1 MNPLQELRNAGQSPW
16 YDSLSRPLVL
26 SGALSRLI
34 SDDGICGVTS
44 NPTIFEKAI
53 GADYQPAIRQAASD
67 PIGVKAIYERLVV
80 RDIQDAADLLLPVYR
95 KRDGQDGFVSLEVS
109 PALAYDVEGSVAEA
123 LRLHAA
129 CGRDNVMIKIPAT
142 AEGIVAIER
151 LVARGVSI
159 NVTLLFDVA
168 VYERVAWAYVA
179 GLEQAASAGRPLD
192 KIASVASFFV
202 SRIDTVVDRKL
213 VESAR
218 DDAGL
223 RPLAERLAGKIAI
236 ANAKRAY
243 RTFRNVVESPRAL
256 ALQKLGAQPQR
267 LLWAS
272 TGTKNPAYS
281 DTYYVDS
288 LIGPDTVNTLPA
300 ATMAA
305 FRDHG
310 KVTPALLSGQ
320 DEAEERLGQLA
331 GMGIDLAEIAR
342 ELVTDGVRLFDTS
355 FRQLMRTVAR
365 ARQEYLQ
372 LPLLSECLGPLQP
385 AVSERTTRLLDVPA
399 FWSQAT
405 DGLTTGVGW
414 IDLPETANISDL
426 QKWAD
431 MARDFR
437 HLLVIGMGG
446 SALGVEAIRQTFART
461 IEAAGGHPTLTVL
474 DHPIEIAAVRS
485 KIDLA
490 QTLLVVS
497 SKSGTTFETRLMFD
511 YFFDRLQPLP
521 SAERGGAF
529 VVITD
534 PGSPLCQLADERK
547 VRAILPGAPD
557 VGGRYSVLSNFGLVP
572 AAMMGV
578 DVATLLDGARRMRQ
592 SCAVDL
598 PADENLAVRLG
609 AALAEAER
617 SGRNKVTFI
626 LSPELVGLGTWLEQ
640 LLAESLGKEGRGIVP
655 IVHEPIGPPAIYD
668 ADRFFIHI
676 RTRGEATLLLPL
688 EQAGH
693 PTLQIETAG
702 ACDLGAMFYLWEMA
716 TAAAGLILG
725 INPFDQPD
733 VEEAKQYTRKILSS
747 YVQGSPLPQDEPER
761 ILDGIALYGSQAGVA
776 SDFGEIIAAHLST
789 LKPGDYFALTAYLEE
804 KYRER
809 LQGMRCQIRDALR
822 CATMLQFGPRYLHS
836 TGQLYRGGPNSGVF
850 LQITADDPAPVKI
863 PEQPYTF
870 GIATM
875 AQAVGDFESLKQR
888 GRRILRL
895 HLGSDVAG
903 GLTRLEE
910 AVAWA
915 TRS

>member
-1 MNPLQELRNAGQSPW
+1 MNPLQELRKAGQSPW
-16 YDSLSRPLVL
+16 YDSLSRPLIL
-26 SGALSRLI
+26 SGELSRLI
-34 SDDGICGVTS
+34 SDDGLCGVTS

-67 PIGVKAIYERLVV
+67 AMGVKAVYERLVV
-80 RDIQDAADLLLPVYR
+80 RDIQDAADLLLSVYR
-95 KRDGQDGFVSLEVS
+95 KSNATDGFVSLEVS
-109 PALAYDVEGSVAEA
+109 PALACDTEGSVAEA
-123 LRLHAA
+123 LRLHGA

-151 LVARGVSI
+151 LVARGVSV

-168 VYERVAWAYVA
+168 VYEQVAWAYVA
-179 GLEQAASAGRPLD
+179 GLEQAQSAGYPID

-202 SRIDTVVDRKL
+202 SRIDTVVDQKL
-213 VESAR
+213 MERTR

-243 RTFRNVVESPRAL
+243 RTFRSVVESPRYL
-256 ALQKLGAQPQR
+256 ALQKIGAQPQR

-272 TGTKNPAYS
+272 TGTKNPAYP
-281 DTYYVDS
+281 DTYYVEA

-310 KVTPALLSGQ
+310 KVAPTLLSGA
-320 DEAEERLGQLA
+320 DEAEELLRQLA

-342 ELVTDGVRLFDTS
+342 GLVTDGVRLFDTS
-355 FRQLMRTVAR
+355 FRQLIRTIAR
-365 ARQEYLQ
+365 ARREYLQ
-372 LPLLSECLGPLQP
+372 LPALSERLGPLQS
-385 AVSERTTRLLDVPA
+385 AVSERMTRLSDFPA
-399 FWSQAT
+399 FWRKAT
-405 DGLTTGVGW
+405 EGLATGIGW
-414 IDLPETANISDL
+414 LTLPETANRSDL

-431 MARDFR
+431 GARAFR

-446 SALGVEAIRQTFART
+446 SALGVEAIRQTFTRT
-461 IEAAGGHPTLTVL
+461 VEAVGGHPTLHLL
-474 DHPIEIAAVRS
+474 DHPIEIEEVCS

-490 QTLLVVS
+490 KTLLVVS

-521 SAERGGAF
+521 FAERGALF

-534 PGSPLCQLADERK
+534 PESPLWQVAEARN

-557 VGGRYSVLSNFGLVP
+557 VGGRYSVLSNFGLAP
-572 AAMMGV
+572 AAMIGV
-578 DVATLLDGARRMRQ
+578 DVATLLDGAGRMRQ
-592 SCAVDL
+592 SCAADL
-598 PADENLAVRLG
+598 PADENPAARLG

-617 SGRNKVTFI
+617 SGRNKVTFF
-626 LSPELVGLGTWLEQ
+626 LSSELVGLGTWLEQ
-640 LLAESLGKEGRGIVP
+640 LLSESLGKKGRGIIP
-655 IVHEPIGPPAIYD
+655 IINEPIGTPEVYG
-668 ADRFFIHI
+668 ADRFFIQI
-676 RTRGEATLLLPL
+676 RARGEADLLHPL
-688 EQAGH
+688 EQAGY
-693 PTLQIETAG
+693 PTVQIDTAG
-702 ACDLGAMFYLWEMA
+702 AGDLGAMFYLWEMA
-716 TAAAGLILG
+716 TATAGLLLG

-733 VEEAKQYTRKILSS
+733 VEEAKEQTRQILSS
-747 YVQGSPLPQDEPER
+747 YVPGSPLPKDEAEQ
-761 ILDGIALYGSQAGVA
+761 ILDGIALYGNRAKSA
-776 SDFGEIIAAHLST
+776 SDLRGVIAAQLAD
-789 LKPGDYFALTAYLEE
+789 LKPGDYFALTAYLEG
-804 KYRER
+804 KYQER
-809 LQGMRCQIRDALR
+809 LQAIRLQIRNRFR

-836 TGQLYRGGPNSGVF
+836 TGQVYRGGPNTGVF
-850 LQITADDPAPVKI
+850 FQITAHDPAPVEI
-863 PEQPYTF
+863 PERPYTF
-870 GIATM
+870 GVATM

-895 HLGSDVAG
+895 HIGSDIAG

-915 TRS
+915 TQS

>member
-16 YDSLSRPLVL
+16 YDSLSRPLIL

-53 GADYQPAIRQAASD
+53 GIDYQPAIRHAASD
-67 PIGVKAIYERLVV
+67 PIGVKAIYERLAV

-95 KRDGQDGFVSLEVS
+95 KSHGQDGFVSLEVS
-109 PALAYDVEGSVAEA
+109 PALAYDTEGSIAEA

-272 TGTKNPAYS
+272 TGTKNPAYP

-300 ATMAA
+300 ATMVA

-310 KVTPALLSGQ
+310 KVTPSLLSGQ

-342 ELVTDGVRLFDTS
+342 ELVADGVRLFDTS
-355 FRQLMRTVAR
+355 FRQLIRTIAR
-365 ARQEYLQ
+365 ARRESLQ

-405 DGLTTGVGW
+405 DGLTAGVGW
-414 IDLPETANISDL
+414 VDLPETANVSAL
-426 QKWAD
+426 RGWTD
-431 MARDFR
+431 MARAYR

-461 IEAAGGHPTLTVL
+461 IEAAGGHPTLAVL
-474 DHPIEIAAVRS
+474 DHPIEIAAVHS

-490 QTLLVVS
+490 KTLLVVA
-497 SKSGTTFETRLMFD
+497 SKSGTTFETRWMFD
-511 YFFDRLQPLP
+511 YFFDRLRQIFPTTP
-521 SAERGGAF
+521 GNAF

-534 PGSPLCQLADERK
+534 PQSPLWRLAEERK

-592 SCAVDL
+592 SCATDL
-598 PADENLAVRLG
+598 PADENMAVRLG

-617 SGRNKVTFI
+617 SGRNKVTFF
-626 LSPELVGLGTWLEQ
+626 LSPALAGLGTWLEQ
-640 LLAESLGKEGRGIVP
+640 LLSESLGKEGRGIVP
-655 IVHEPIGPPAIYD
+655 IVDEPIGTPDVYNV
-668 ADRFFIHI
+668 DRFFIQI
-676 RTRGEATLLLPL
+676 RTRGEAALLQPF
-688 EQAGH
+688 ERAGH
-693 PTLQIETAG
+693 PTVQIDTAG
-702 ACDLGAMFYLWEMA
+702 APDLGAMFYLWEGA
-716 TAAAGLILG
+716 TATAGPILG

-733 VEEAKQYTRKILSS
+733 VEEAKRYTRQILSS
-747 YVQGSPLPQDEPER
+747 YVQGSPLPKDEAER
-761 ILDGIALYGSQAGVA
+761 ILDGITLDGNRAETATDLREA
-776 SDFGEIIAAHLST
+776 IAAQLAN

-809 LQGMRCQIRDALR
+809 LQEIRCQIRSRFR

-850 LQITADDPAPVKI
+850 LQITADDPAQVKI

-870 GIATM
+870 GVATM
-875 AQAVGDFESLKQR
+875 AQAVGDLESLKQR

-910 AVAWA
+910 AVRWA